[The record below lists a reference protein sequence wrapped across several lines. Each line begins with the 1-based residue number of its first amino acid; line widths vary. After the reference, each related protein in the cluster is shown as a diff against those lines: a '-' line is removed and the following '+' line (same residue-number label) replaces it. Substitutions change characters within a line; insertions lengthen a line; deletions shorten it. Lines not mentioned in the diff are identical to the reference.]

1 MAAPAEC
8 VRALLR
14 EVGPCTEDGDPPQQH
29 PLLVPV
35 IQLAKGPSWRAVK
48 EISEKLKAGVGVVW
62 YHSQA
67 SPVASS
73 RLIISSCR
81 GEQVQPSYG
90 DNSGLQ
96 VHVEA
101 GPKVI
106 IL

>member
-1 MAAPAEC
+1 MARQGIP
-8 VRALLR
+8 R
-14 EVGPCTEDGDPPQQH
+14 ESDCIHHVQRYLQ
-29 PLLVPV
+29 
-35 IQLAKGPSWRAVK
+35 

-67 SPVASS
+67 SSVAGS
-73 RLIISSCR
+73 RLMFSSCL

-96 VHVEA
+96 GQVEA
-101 GPKVI
+101 GPKII

>member
-48 EISEKLKAGVGVVW
+48 EISEKLKNTLRMRQELPSA
-62 YHSQA
+62 Q
-67 SPVASS
+67 
-73 RLIISSCR
+73 RL
-81 GEQVQPSYG
+81 
-90 DNSGLQ
+90 L
-96 VHVEA
+96 
-101 GPKVI
+101 
-106 IL
+106 L